1 MLKKYLFLGITVA
14 SSIFQSNS
22 VFSACPPS
30 ICSEEALDI
39 SAIMQQ
45 IEENKSKLAEAKDSA
60 ANSMLSNMFAYK
72 EELPGKECL
81 DGLQGLQISPSFVDI
96 TTGFPNLLAALMDQ
110 IVNAGCA
117 AVVDAANDEI
127 ESANNS
133 INDFGSKMS
142 EATSGLISLDS
153 STNRSGSFE
162 LDVEVKSI
170 QDMPQVKAET
180 ERWNDKVEKRIY
192 GEGGYQGP
200 GNAPSDIDLTDDRYY
215 KNNSDLEGSHDV
227 IDYDAAQAGQEQVDN
242 AACWLTEDC

>member
-1 MLKKYLFLGITVA
+1 MLKKYVLFGISVA
-14 SSIFQSNS
+14 FSTLQSSS

-30 ICSEEALDI
+30 ICSDEALDI
-39 SAIMQQ
+39 SAITQQ
-45 IEENKSKLAEAKDSA
+45 IEENKSKLAEAKDAA

-72 EELPGKECL
+72 EELPGQECL
-81 DGLQGLQISPSFVDI
+81 DGMLGMPISIGFVDI
-96 TTGFPNLLAALMDQ
+96 TTGYPDILTAILDELINT
-110 IVNAGCA
+110 GCA
-117 AVVDAANDEI
+117 AVVTAANNGI

-142 EATSGLISLDS
+142 EASSGLISLES
-153 STNRSGSFE
+153 STNQSGNFD

-170 QDMPQVKAET
+170 QDMPQVKEET
-180 ERWNDKVEKRIY
+180 ERWNEKVEKRIY
-192 GEGGYQGP
+192 GEDGYQGP

-227 IDYDAAQAGQEQVDN
+227 LEYDAAQAGQERVDN